1 VKGSVDIIPYYGEE
15 AGESVPLELKLDPEK
30 KGEEGYNIYISNKDP
45 QNSGVIYIPFDIM
58 DVLYKKVEGQKPVM
72 ASSLL
77 VKLNAGIDPE
87 KECVINPSETFVLS
101 ADCSVGLPLALG
113 EEFYIEY
120 RDVISDLPEEAG
132 QLLAYGS
139 LGLGGNITNGLPL
152 RFDLKLRLLD
162 SEGNEIPMKEGAG
175 KMVIA
180 PCDPTGKA
188 VTTPVDLVLGGIEK
202 TAADLHSIELIFTVD
217 SKGAAG
223 VPFRKDSFLQ
233 VALSAR
239 IPEGISMDLGGML
252 FTEDAENTN
261 E

>member
-1 VKGSVDIIPYYGEE
+1 
-15 AGESVPLELKLDPEK
+15 
-30 KGEEGYNIYISNKDP
+30 
-45 QNSGVIYIPFDIM
+45 
-58 DVLYKKVEGQKPVM
+58 
-72 ASSLL
+72 
-77 VKLNAGIDPE
+77 
-87 KECVINPSETFVLS
+87 
-101 ADCSVGLPLALG
+101 
-113 EEFYIEY
+113 
-120 RDVISDLPEEAG
+120 
-132 QLLAYGS
+132 
-139 LGLGGNITNGLPL
+139 
-152 RFDLKLRLLD
+152 
-162 SEGNEIPMKEGAG
+162 MKEGAG